1 MRETKISF
9 VSTVEPEPPRNLTL
23 EVRQLKDKKPYLWVK
38 WSPPTIT
45 DVKTGWFTMEYEIRL
60 KSEEADEW
68 EVSQTDVYWRSHV
81 LLVRINISQLSR

>member
-1 MRETKISF
+1 MKKTKNVF

-23 EVRQLKDKKPYLWVK
+23 EVKQLKDKKTYLWVK
-38 WSPPTIT
+38 WLPPTIT

-68 EVSQTDVYWRSHV
+68 EVSQTEAYWRNPV
-81 LLVRINISQLSR
+81 LWQG